1 MEKLITQTLT
11 TLKPTPTRKL
21 METCKVRSTRQVGVL
36 SDAEYEFV
44 ADGRGLVCRAKPNVT
59 IFFAFE
65 KKCSPVRKLL
75 RAIEEKG
82 RIALI
87 EGQGWVRV

>member
-11 TLKPTPTRKL
+11 TFKPTPTRKL

-44 ADGRGLVCRAKPNVT
+44 
-59 IFFAFE
+59 
-65 KKCSPVRKLL
+65 KLL

>member
-11 TLKPTPTRKL
+11 TLKPTTTRKL
-21 METCKVRSTRQVGVL
+21 METCKVRSTTQVDVL
-36 SDAEYEFV
+36 SDAEYGFV
-44 ADGRGLVCRAKPNVT
+44 
-59 IFFAFE
+59 
-65 KKCSPVRKLL
+65 KLL

-82 RIALI
+82 RITFI